1 MNASF
6 FCIGIW
12 WHRHRRP
19 RPVEYNSD
27 AEYHLNLRMEMERAQ
42 ASAKKKGGAAALRA
56 LAMGQSHSQD
66 QAETP
71 ASMTDDPSSPT
82 ITKNE
87 VWGES
92 GKSPKKGGG
101 RSSLVPDTEAL
112 SLLERPLSPASSVS
126 SSASDLPLAQGLL
139 TNGSGSKP
147 ASTAVTPLKST
158 EELPAQPET
167 PDPPAS
173 AVPIA
178 SEHSATPVAEQEST
192 PSHTS
197 PSPSVQV
204 RGE

>member
-1 MNASF
+1 MRDFKEGQHLSMSIVARHKIGDLHMNS
-6 FCIGIW
+6 
-12 WHRHRRP
+12 RR
-19 RPVEYNSD
+19 
-27 AEYHLNLRMEMERAQ
+27 
-42 ASAKKKGGAAALRA
+42 
-56 LAMGQSHSQD
+56 
-66 QAETP
+66 
-71 ASMTDDPSSPT
+71 
-82 ITKNE
+82 
-87 VWGES
+87 
-92 GKSPKKGGG
+92 
-101 RSSLVPDTEAL
+101 
-112 SLLERPLSPASSVS
+112 
-126 SSASDLPLAQGLL
+126 L